1 MSRFKATLPVAAS
14 LLMLAACASAPFEQ
28 MPIQTAP
35 VQQTASPDQFVA
47 QDILQNLSRV
57 ASVGLAG
64 TRWWEGFNDPILD
77 QLIQNSLE
85 NSFRI
90 ASSAASVRE
99 ARALLALSDTG
110 NSLLVELDTQL
121 SGQKT
126 DRSNTATSTPNT
138 AGAGN
143 RNERNAIVGL
153 GFVLPLD
160 FAGKVDQQMQAAAAN
175 LMAVQAGLRSQIIST
190 STEVAQEYLR
200 LRGNQKQLAMLR
212 DSVDLQEKTLA
223 IVKARFESGLSPE
236 LDVRRAETSVET
248 LRADIAPLEQ
258 ALRRSMHQLATLAG
272 QFPGAYDAL
281 LTPVGNLPRYTLGIP
296 SRLPLQVLQARPDVQ
311 LAQARFA
318 QAAAEVGVAHAD
330 FYPSID
336 LMANIQIG
344 SSALNSNPA
353 TGVLIASLSALLNQ
367 VVYDGGARNARLE
380 AAKARADV
388 VLAEYEQVLRAVTL
402 DVENTLLA
410 MQASTS
416 RQTALGKAVVSSKR
430 SFEQAD
436 ALYQLGLVSFLD
448 VVDAQRVYANAEQ
461 ALATEQTSYATLIA
475 SLFRALG
482 VQDSDAPR

>member
-1 MSRFKATLPVAAS
+1 MMAFKPVSSMALS
-14 LLMLAACASAPFEQ
+14 MLLLVACASAPVEQ
-28 MPIQTAP
+28 MP
-35 VQQTASPDQFVA
+35 VQTASVQSVASPDRFVA

-57 ASVGLAG
+57 NDAGLAG
-64 TRWWEGFNDPILD
+64 ARWWEGFNDPILD

-85 NSFRI
+85 SNFQI
-90 ASSAASVRE
+90 AAAAASVRE
-99 ARALLALSDTG
+99 AKAVLALSDAG
-110 NSLLVELDTQL
+110 DSLLVELDAQL

-126 DRSNTATSTPNT
+126 DRSNSGTSSPNA
-138 AGAGN
+138 AGGGN
-143 RNERNAIVGL
+143 RNERNAIIGL
-153 GFVLPLD
+153 GFVLPVD
-160 FAGKVDQQMQAAAAN
+160 FAGRVDQEVRAAAAN
-175 LMAVQAGLRSQIIST
+175 LMAVQAGLRAQIIST

-200 LRGNQKQLAMLR
+200 LRGNQKQLRMLR

-223 IVKARFESGLSPE
+223 IVKARFDSGLSPE
-236 LDVRRAETSVET
+236 LDVRRAETSVEN
-248 LRADIAPLEQ
+248 LRASVAPLEQ

-281 LTPVGNLPRYTLGIP
+281 LTPVGDLPRYSQGIP
-296 SRLPLQVLQARPDVQ
+296 ARLPFQVLQARPDVQ

-318 QAAAEVGVAHAD
+318 QAAAEVGVAQAD

-353 TGVLIASLSALLNQ
+353 TGILIASLSALLNQ
-367 VVYDGGARNARLE
+367 VVYDGGARDARLD
-380 AAKARADV
+380 AAKARTDV
-388 VLAEYEQVLRAVTL
+388 ALANYEQVLRTVTL
-402 DVENTLLA
+402 EVENALLA
-410 MQASTS
+410 IEASSS

-482 VQDSDAPR
+482 VQG